1 MANNKYVMISNVI
14 LLISKLKEHKL
25 NGSNF
30 FIWIRQTNY
39 LKSIDKWNHL
49 INEPIEEEIV
59 IKTWLQNDARLFSR
73 IKNYIDSKMIGLI
86 NQCDT
91 VVSVTF
97 ESYTS

>member
-1 MANNKYVMISNVI
+1 MNK
-14 LLISKLKEHKL
+14 
-25 NGSNF
+25 
-30 FIWIRQTNY
+30 TNQ
-39 LKSIDKWNHL
+39 LSKSIDKWNHL

-59 IKTWLQNDARLFSR
+59 IKTWLQNDARLFLR